1 MLNEQM
7 AIRKIDIRGVEEAP
21 RGEDGF
27 DADVAI
33 ATAELG
39 GLVPQL
45 IEALGGEHRHPQA
58 A

>member
-1 MLNEQM
+1 M